1 MNNLFQLRSQ
11 NDRVFK
17 TLDAQTRNTI
27 RSMMN
32 YFGQYELS
40 RYELESIRKELLDKT
55 SKTKKLE
62 IKDVKAYCDTYLK
75 KKNLSQYSL
84 KSFFL
89 VSYVPMIL
97 FFFVLVVL
105 LIHLGS
111 TWLNGTGDWF
121 NVNISFGYP
130 IFMIVQY
137 LSIVFLLYL
146 ERRYSL
152 EDKSKKNIASFANIF
167 IVLTVIQFITDNEFL
182 SSSMFRMNLFILIG
196 LTLVLLAW
204 TVYNEYQTK

>member
-84 KSFFL
+84 KNFFL

>member
-17 TLDAQTRNTI
+17 TLDAQTRDTI

-40 RYELESIRKELLDKT
+40 RYDLENIRKELLDKT

-84 KSFFL
+84 KNFFL

-111 TWLNGTGDWF
+111 TWLNGTGDWL

-182 SSSMFRMNLFILIG
+182 SSSMFSMNLFILIG

>member
-62 IKDVKAYCDTYLK
+62 IKDFKAYCDTYLK

-84 KSFFL
+84 KNFFL

-182 SSSMFRMNLFILIG
+182 SSSMFSMNLFILIG

>member
-17 TLDAQTRNTI
+17 TLDAQTRDTI

-32 YFGQYELS
+32 YFGQYQLS

-84 KSFFL
+84 KNFFL

-182 SSSMFRMNLFILIG
+182 SSSMFSMNLFILIG

>member
-17 TLDAQTRNTI
+17 TLDAQTRDTI

-62 IKDVKAYCDTYLK
+62 IKDFKAYCDTYLK

-84 KSFFL
+84 KNFFL

-182 SSSMFRMNLFILIG
+182 SSSMFSMNLFILIG

-204 TVYNEYQTK
+204 IVYNEYQTK

>member
-17 TLDAQTRNTI
+17 TLDAQTRDTI

-40 RYELESIRKELLDKT
+40 RYELESIRKELLDKS
-55 SKTKKLE
+55 SKTRKLE
-62 IKDVKAYCDTYLK
+62 IKDVKAYCDMYLK

-84 KSFFL
+84 KNFFL

-182 SSSMFRMNLFILIG
+182 SSSMFSMNLFILIG
-196 LTLVLLAW
+196 LNLVLLAW

>member
-17 TLDAQTRNTI
+17 TLDAQTRDTI

-62 IKDVKAYCDTYLK
+62 IKDFKAYCDTYLK

-84 KSFFL
+84 KNFFL

-182 SSSMFRMNLFILIG
+182 SSSMFSMNLFILIG

>member
-17 TLDAQTRNTI
+17 TLDAQTRDTI

-40 RYELESIRKELLDKT
+40 RYDLENIRKELLDKT

-84 KSFFL
+84 KNFFL

-111 TWLNGTGDWF
+111 TWLNGTGDWL

-182 SSSMFRMNLFILIG
+182 LSSMISMNLFILIG

>member
-17 TLDAQTRNTI
+17 TLDAQTRDTI

-32 YFGQYELS
+32 YFGQYQLS

-75 KKNLSQYSL
+75 KKNLNQYSL
-84 KSFFL
+84 KNFFL

-182 SSSMFRMNLFILIG
+182 SSSMFSMNLFILIG
-196 LTLVLLAW
+196 LTLVSLAW

>member
-17 TLDAQTRNTI
+17 TLDAQTRDTI

-40 RYELESIRKELLDKT
+40 RYDLENIRKELLDKT

-84 KSFFL
+84 KNFFL

-182 SSSMFRMNLFILIG
+182 SSSMFSMNLFILIG

>member
-17 TLDAQTRNTI
+17 TLDAQTRDTI

-62 IKDVKAYCDTYLK
+62 IKDFKAYCDTYLK

-84 KSFFL
+84 KNFFL

>member
-84 KSFFL
+84 KNFFL

-111 TWLNGTGDWF
+111 TWLNGTGDWL

-182 SSSMFRMNLFILIG
+182 SSSMFSMNLFILIG

>member
-17 TLDAQTRNTI
+17 TLDAQTRDTI

-84 KSFFL
+84 KNFFL

-182 SSSMFRMNLFILIG
+182 SSSMISMNLFILIG

>member
-17 TLDAQTRNTI
+17 TLDAQTRDTI

-40 RYELESIRKELLDKT
+40 RYDLENIRKELLDKT

-84 KSFFL
+84 KNFFL

-182 SSSMFRMNLFILIG
+182 SSSMFSMNLFILIG

-204 TVYNEYQTK
+204 IVYNEYQTK

>member
-17 TLDAQTRNTI
+17 TLDAQTRDTI

-55 SKTKKLE
+55 SKTKKIE

-84 KSFFL
+84 KNFFL
-89 VSYVPMIL
+89 FSYVPMIL

-182 SSSMFRMNLFILIG
+182 SSSMFSMNLFILIG

>member
-17 TLDAQTRNTI
+17 TLDAQTRDTI

-40 RYELESIRKELLDKT
+40 RYELESIRKELLDKS
-55 SKTKKLE
+55 SKTRKLE
-62 IKDVKAYCDTYLK
+62 IKDVKAYCDMYLK

-84 KSFFL
+84 KNFFL

-167 IVLTVIQFITDNEFL
+167 IVLTVIQFIADNEFL
-182 SSSMFRMNLFILIG
+182 SSSMFSMNLFILIG

>member
-17 TLDAQTRNTI
+17 TLDAQTRDTI

-62 IKDVKAYCDTYLK
+62 IKDVKAYCDMYLK

-84 KSFFL
+84 KNFFL

-182 SSSMFRMNLFILIG
+182 SSSMFSMNLFILIG

>member
-62 IKDVKAYCDTYLK
+62 IKDFKAYCDTYLK

-84 KSFFL
+84 KNFFL

>member
-17 TLDAQTRNTI
+17 TLDAQTRDTI

-62 IKDVKAYCDTYLK
+62 IKDFKAYCDTYLK

-84 KSFFL
+84 KNFFL

-152 EDKSKKNIASFANIF
+152 EDKSKKNIASFVNIF
-167 IVLTVIQFITDNEFL
+167 IVLMVIQFITDNEFL
-182 SSSMFRMNLFILIG
+182 SSSMFSMNLFILIG

>member
-62 IKDVKAYCDTYLK
+62 IKDFKAYCDTYLK

-84 KSFFL
+84 KNFFL

-111 TWLNGTGDWF
+111 TWLNGMGDWF

-182 SSSMFRMNLFILIG
+182 SSSMFSMNLFILIG